1 MKASFAIM
9 LSVLA
14 TGVFVTPA
22 ALAVSYGPTGNS
34 TAAGNMTTT
43 GNVTGATNATSLA
56 GSNATVTVTPLAQV
70 PGGTVLV
77 QANGL
82 TPDANATIM
91 VDNRVAGMSGT
102 DENGTLLYALG
113 VPDEIKITEIRVD
126 NSGKETVKNETH
138 QWEGTVRVVVMDGSG
153 NSGTGELTVLKPV
166 GQSGATVASNSTSNN
181 TAAGNATI
189 AGNATSSAGN
199 MTSSGNT
206 TSTGNMTSSGN
217 ATGTNATRP

>member
-14 TGVFVTPA
+14 AGVIVTPA

-34 TAAGNMTTT
+34 TVGNATTT
-43 GNVTGATNATSLA
+43 GNVTGATNATALA
-56 GSNATVTVTPLAQV
+56 RSNATVAVTPFAQV

-91 VDNRVAGMSGT
+91 VNKRVAGMSGT

-126 NSGKETVKNETH
+126 NTTGKETVKNETH
-138 QWEGTVRVVVMDGSG
+138 AWEGTVKVVVIDGSG
-153 NSGTGELTVLKPV
+153 NSGSGELTVLKPV
-166 GQSGATVASNSTSNN
+166 GQSGATVASNST
-181 TAAGNATI
+181 A
-189 AGNATSSAGN
+189 AGNATSSTG
-199 MTSSGNT
+199 TIISSGNT
-206 TSTGNMTSSGN
+206 TSTSNMTSSGN